1 MRPVVDHGV
10 DDVEWM
16 LLGGAMKSL
25 DALKQR
31 IERDGDFELLGS
43 VNAAVHALHE
53 VRRAAE
59 RQRSCPAC
67 GGRCIADRTHHSPL

>member
-1 MRPVVDHGV
+1 MRPVVDRGV

-16 LLGGAMKSL
+16 FLGAAMQSL

-31 IERDGDFELLGS
+31 IERDGDFGLLGS

-59 RQRSCPAC
+59 AQRWCSAC
-67 GGRCIADRTHHSPL
+67 GGPCIADRTHHSPL